1 MDLFEIRNKV
11 MNVLSEMF
19 ADMNISTEVFE
30 LVDLADDLGM
40 DSLTFITVIVK
51 LEALFNITFP
61 DEMLLMENF
70 KTVDNIVTII
80 NNEVMRTVANN
91 E

>member
-1 MDLFEIRNKV
+1 MDLFEIKNKV
-11 MNVLSEMF
+11 INVLSEMF
-19 ADMNISTEVFE
+19 ADMNIGTEVFE

-61 DEMLLMENF
+61 DDMLLMDNF
-70 KTVDNIVTII
+70 KTVNNIVTTISNEI
-80 NNEVMRTVANN
+80 NHMSFKR
-91 E
+91 

>member
-1 MDLFEIRNKV
+1 MDLFEIKNKV
-11 MNVLSEMF
+11 INVLSEMF
-19 ADMNISTEVFE
+19 ADMNIGTEVFE

-61 DEMLLMENF
+61 DDMLLMDNF
-70 KTVDNIVTII
+70 KTVII
-80 NNEVMRTVANN
+80 SSQQSATK
-91 E
+91 

>member
-1 MDLFEIRNKV
+1 MDLFEIKNKV
-11 MNVLSEMF
+11 INVLSEMF
-19 ADMNISTEVFE
+19 ADMNIGTEVFE

-61 DEMLLMENF
+61 DDMLLMDNF
-70 KTVDNIVTII
+70 KTVNNIVTTISNEI
-80 NNEVMRTVANN
+80 NHMSSKR
-91 E
+91 